1 MRAVGFRVNGGVEV
15 LEELDL
21 PEPVPAAGQVVVRVA
36 FAGVNFA
43 EIQHRR
49 GEFGVPDGPGGV
61 DVPGLEVAGTVAAL
75 GAGVS
80 GLEVGEPVAAYL
92 PAFGGYAE
100 AVIAD
105 TRFVRPL
112 RTSAGEADPAAAAGL
127 PCVYPTAFGVLKDAG
142 RLREGEDVLI
152 HSAAGGV
159 GSAAVQLARE
169 LGAGRVYGTVGS
181 AEKIPYAAEFGYDDV
196 FLREGFADH
205 LAEVTDGR
213 GVDLV
218 LDPVGGPVRERS
230 LTVLAP
236 FGRLVAYGDLGRHE
250 QWTASVRDLW
260 KGNRTIAGFNIGDLA
275 RRAPE
280 RIGEHLAEAL
290 RLLVAGRV
298 RAGVTRT
305 LPLEDAA
312 KAHQFLETGTG
323 RGKFLLSLG

>member
-15 LEELDL
+15 LETLDL
-21 PEPVPAAGQVVVRVA
+21 PDPVPTAGQVTVRVA

-49 GEFGVPDGPGGV
+49 GEFGTPEGPGGV

-80 GLEVGEPVAAYL
+80 GLEVGEPIAAYL
-92 PAFGGYAE
+92 PAFGGYSEVVA
-100 AVIAD
+100 AD
-105 TRFVRPL
+105 TRFVRSL
-112 RTSAGEADPAAAAGL
+112 RTGAGEADLTEAAGL
-127 PCVYPTAFGVLKDAG
+127 PCVFPTAFGVLKDAG
-142 RLREGEDVLI
+142 RLRKGEDVLI

-159 GSAAVQLARE
+159 GSAAAQLARE
-169 LGAGRVYGTVGS
+169 LGAARVDGTVGS
-181 AEKIPYAAEFGYDDV
+181 VEKIPYAAALGYDGV
-196 FLREGFADH
+196 FLREGFAEP
-205 LAEVTDGR
+205 LAAVTGGR

-218 LDPVGGPVRERS
+218 LDPVGGPIREQS

-250 QWTASVRDLW
+250 QWTASVWDLW

-280 RIGEHLAEAL
+280 RIGDYLGEAL
-290 RLLVAGRV
+290 RLLAAGRI
-298 RAGVTRT
+298 RPGVTRT
-305 LPLEDAA
+305 LPLAEAA
-312 KAHQFLETGTG
+312 KAHHLLETGTG
-323 RGKFLLSLG
+323 RGKVLLSLT

>member
-1 MRAVGFRVNGGVEV
+1 MGLRGNGGVEV
-15 LEELDL
+15 LEELEL
-21 PEPVPAAGQVVVRVA
+21 PEPVPTAGQVAVRVA

-49 GEFGVPDGPGGV
+49 GEFGAPDGPGGV
-61 DVPGLEVAGTVAAL
+61 DVPGLEVAGTVEAL
-75 GAGVS
+75 GAGVG

-100 AVIAD
+100 LVTAD
-105 TRFVRPL
+105 TRFVRSL
-112 RTSAGEADPAAAAGL
+112 RTGAGEVDPAAAAGL
-127 PCVYPTAFGVLKDAG
+127 PCVWPTAFGLLRDAG
-142 RLREGEDVLI
+142 RLREGEDILI

-181 AEKIPYAAEFGYDDV
+181 AEKIPYAAELGYDQV
-196 FLREGFADH
+196 FLREGFTEP
-205 LAEVTDGR
+205 LAEVTGGR

-230 LTVLAP
+230 LSVLAP
-236 FGRLVAYGDLGRHE
+236 FGRVVAYGDLGRHE
-250 QWTASVRDLW
+250 QWTASVWDLW

-280 RIGEHLAEAL
+280 RIGDYLSEALELLAAARIRPGVTQILPLAE
-290 RLLVAGRV
+290 
-298 RAGVTRT
+298 
-305 LPLEDAA
+305 AA
-312 KAHQFLETGTG
+312 KAHELLETGAA
-323 RGKFLLSLG
+323 RGKILLSLI

>member
-21 PEPVPAAGQVVVRVA
+21 PEPVPAAGQIAVRVA

-49 GEFGVPDGPGGV
+49 GEFGTPEGPGGV
-61 DVPGLEVAGTVAAL
+61 DIPGLEVAGAVVAL

-100 AVIAD
+100 VVIAD
-105 TRFVRPL
+105 ARFVRSL
-112 RTSAGEADPAAAAGL
+112 RTGAEEIGLAQAAGL

-159 GSAAVQLARE
+159 GFAAAQLARE

-181 AEKIPYAAEFGYDDV
+181 AEKIPYAAELGYDEV
-196 FLREGFADH
+196 FLRDGFAEGV
-205 LAEVTDGR
+205 AEVTGGR

-218 LDPVGGPVRERS
+218 LDPVGGPVREQS
-230 LTVLAP
+230 LAVLAP
-236 FGRLVAYGDLGRHE
+236 FGRVVAYGDLGRHE
-250 QWTASVRDLW
+250 QWTASVWDLW

-275 RRAPE
+275 RRSPE
-280 RIGEHLAEAL
+280 RIGEYLAEAL
-290 RLLVAGRV
+290 RLLAAGRI
-298 RAGVTRT
+298 RPGVTET
-305 LPLEDAA
+305 LPLAEAA
-312 KAHQFLETGTG
+312 KAHQLLETGTG
-323 RGKFLLSLG
+323 RGKIILSLT